1 MPSSP
6 LLIDNQY
13 DQALDIFSYEIPS
26 GASASNPSSL
36 YPTYTK
42 IGSVPANTQQPFAVA
57 PRLQYLEFARQSDGL
72 PLASIILDGSATAPG
87 PTAVTTAGQ
96 TLTINSTNE
105 KAALAAFAF
114 YKSYKALPYSPNAL
128 QVNNIIID
136 NKTLM
141 QQEDLLNT
149 WFAANKT
156 GFDYSNFASV
166 THWADTD
173 PRAWVGTYYCYNPDP
188 PKSSLPLVLPKTLY
202 GELTIAADGAV

>member
-13 DQALDIFSYEIPS
+13 DQALDIFSFEIPS

-42 IGSVPANTQQPFAVA
+42 IGSVPANKQQPFAVA

-105 KAALAAFAF
+105 KAAIAAFAF

-128 QVNNIIID
+128 QVNNIIAARPHPVFRKGDGILSGTADQPRRPARWTSARYAVARLRRID
-136 NKTLM
+136 HRGCQSTIC
-141 QQEDLLNT
+141 
-149 WFAANKT
+149 AA
-156 GFDYSNFASV
+156 
-166 THWADTD
+166 
-173 PRAWVGTYYCYNPDP
+173 C
-188 PKSSLPLVLPKTLY
+188 
-202 GELTIAADGAV
+202 